1 MTEST
6 INFFKK
12 FIDNGLQ
19 HCSIADET
27 ISLRRDLIRNKINL
41 ISNRL
46 PVELRAIEAIDQLS
60 TELAEVSVIVQA
72 FGIRTFGVLPNENLR
87 AKETLP
93 INHEESHHFEWNDR
107 STYLTMLS
115 DYISVCRN
123 KLGRLLNKD
132 STLPIQLR
140 IDGAELAVPDEIQA
154 ALIESVTKLL
164 EEAKAE
170 NSTSL
175 SKDKQK
181 GINLLFNVVAH
192 KIARFVQTKYLKYPS
207 YYGNPSQIE
216 LLIISF
222 TLMAAGY
229 ISTPEEYEYQKRV
242 KDYRTV
248 LDREYFEVTGKKKQ
262 VRYTRYYTHNEVLLM
277 TTKGTMKPKGRFNAR
292 ILNWTWS

>member
-6 INFFKK
+6 ISFFKK

-19 HCSIADET
+19 HCSITDET
-27 ISLRRDLIRNKINL
+27 ISLRRSLIRNKINL
-41 ISNRL
+41 VLNRL
-46 PVELRAIEAIDQLS
+46 PVELRTAEAIDQLS

-72 FGIRTFGVLPNENLR
+72 FGIRTFGVLPNKSLR
-87 AKETLP
+87 AKETLS
-93 INHEESHHFEWNDR
+93 IGHEESQHFEWNDR
-107 STYLTMLS
+107 TTYLTMLS

-123 KLGRLLNKD
+123 KLGRLLKKD
-132 STLPIQLR
+132 STIPIQLR
-140 IDGAELAVPDEIQA
+140 IDGTELAVPNEIQV

-175 SKDKQK
+175 SRDKQK

-192 KIARFVQTKYLKYPS
+192 KIARFVQTKYLRYPS

-222 TLMAAGY
+222 TLMAAGF
-229 ISTPEEYEYQKRV
+229 ISTPEEYERQKRV
-242 KDYRTV
+242 KDYRKV
-248 LDREYFEVTGKKKQ
+248 LDKEHLEATGKKAKLQ
-262 VRYTRYYTHNEVLLM
+262 YTRYYTHNEMLM
-277 TTKGTMKPKGRFNAR
+277 RTTKCTMKPKGRFNAR
-292 ILNWTWS
+292 LLNWIWS